1 MKGGPD
7 NAINQ
12 FLKADILTTP
22 KYHQHSKQ
30 ADDLMHMRT
39 DSRGL
44 PVRRT
49 FIGTKEQ
56 FFDAEALMAKRE
68 RERNKQKKKKKSS
81 TFHNLLPN
89 IVSPR

>member
-1 MKGGPD
+1 
-7 NAINQ
+7 
-12 FLKADILTTP
+12 
-22 KYHQHSKQ
+22 
-30 ADDLMHMRT
+30 MRT

-56 FFDAEALMAKRE
+56 FFDAEALMAKRD
-68 RERNKQKKKKKSS
+68 RERNKHKRKKKSS

-89 IVSPR
+89 IVSPRQGTTNTGTQSSQKGAYDPPDMQKTTS